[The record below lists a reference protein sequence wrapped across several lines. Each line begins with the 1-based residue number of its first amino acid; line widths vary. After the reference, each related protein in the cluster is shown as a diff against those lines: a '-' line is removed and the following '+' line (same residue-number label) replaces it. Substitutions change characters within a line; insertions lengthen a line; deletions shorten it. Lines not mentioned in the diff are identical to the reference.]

1 METPSLAPGFPG
13 RCSVVP
19 CNGWQT
25 QLILGLFPTP
35 LFQNLCQEAPRLCPH
50 LNQRLKSHNPL
61 NGSRPAL
68 HTHCCLEGHQ
78 KPTAAS
84 VPLPRRPHQTCST
97 TSPCQAAGGAGHA
110 WHLIFLNKNQH
121 PALLT
126 PNPGLGMAA
135 VVGSCP
141 WAHQGPAG
149 DTCLPLCIQRGE
161 WVCR

>member
-1 METPSLAPGFPG
+1 MGQHLLPEAAASIRPQHLWIIQPPVWLLGLETPSLAPGFPG

-50 LNQRLKSHNPL
+50 LNQRLKSHNPP
-61 NGSRPAL
+61 NDSRPAL

-110 WHLIFLNKNQH
+110 WHLIFLRMRI
-121 PALLT
+121 
-126 PNPGLGMAA
+126 G
-135 VVGSCP
+135 
-141 WAHQGPAG
+141 
-149 DTCLPLCIQRGE
+149 IQLY
-161 WVCR
+161 